1 MSPEDGSA
9 LTLERTHPPS
19 RWLRALGA
27 LAALAALGCAPRP
40 AAVPRAAGLAV
51 LDGGYHPLRER
62 FEAERGHP
70 RLLVLASPT

>member
-9 LTLERTHPPS
+9 LPLERTSPPS
-19 RWLRALGA
+19 RWLRAAGA
-27 LAALAALGCAPRP
+27 LAVIAALGCAPRP
-40 AAVPRAAGLAV
+40 AAVPATAGLAV

-62 FEAERGHP
+62 FEAERNHP